1 MNNKTI
7 CIDFDGVIANYQGW
21 QGTDKFG
28 EPVPGVQNA
37 TKVLKEEG
45 YTIIIF
51 TTRKVTVALKKYLA
65 DNHITYDYLN
75 ENPDQPKDSNA
86 GKPMADIY
94 LDDRAV
100 CFRGNWKYALQDI
113 AYFRPWQDEKKNEKE
128 EMEKVF
134 DNYRKYAKELKQC
147 SNG

>member
-1 MNNKTI
+1 
-7 CIDFDGVIANYQGW
+7 
-21 QGTDKFG
+21 
-28 EPVPGVQNA
+28 
-37 TKVLKEEG
+37 
-45 YTIIIF
+45 
-51 TTRKVTVALKKYLA
+51 
-65 DNHITYDYLN
+65 
-75 ENPDQPKDSNA
+75 
-86 GKPMADIY
+86 MADIY